1 MVSSLLSPQFHDNHF
16 WKSPVS
22 AEPGKANE
30 YNIIATPT
38 FSKDFEYAHFHGT
51 EDKVIRYEGQ
61 APGPQF
67 LGGVDVIAAQR

>member
-1 MVSSLLSPQFHDNHF
+1 MVSSLLSPQYHDGHF

-22 AEPGKANE
+22 AEPGKGNE

-38 FSKDFEYAHFHGT
+38 FADDFEYAHFHGT
-51 EDKVIRYEGQ
+51 EDQVIKYEGQ
-61 APGPQF
+61 APGPEF